1 MERIKFIQ
9 AALYG
14 MALAVLAS
22 PALASAQA
30 APQTAGGG
38 GWILLVIFGVLAL
51 GIALFTM
58 SQRKK
63 FPKKDV

>member
-1 MERIKFIQ
+1 MERINFIQ
-9 AALYG
+9 AALASV
-14 MALAVLAS
+14 ALAILAS

-30 APQTAGGG
+30 APQGGGGG
-38 GWILLVIFGVLAL
+38 GWVLLAIFGALAI
-51 GIALFTM
+51 GITVFTM